1 MDEVE
6 DEAHADG
13 GSVVSD
19 PKQREVKDGRRP
31 SRIEWRMKTP
41 NSATPVTVT
50 VTVINT
56 SELEPPE
63 LDAVIA

>member
-1 MDEVE
+1 
-6 DEAHADG
+6 
-13 GSVVSD
+13 
-19 PKQREVKDGRRP
+19 
-31 SRIEWRMKTP
+31 MKTP
-41 NSATPVTVT
+41 NSATPVT

>member
-1 MDEVE
+1 
-6 DEAHADG
+6 
-13 GSVVSD
+13 
-19 PKQREVKDGRRP
+19 
-31 SRIEWRMKTP
+31 MKTP
-41 NSATPVTVT
+41 NSATPVTVTVT

>member
-1 MDEVE
+1 
-6 DEAHADG
+6 
-13 GSVVSD
+13 
-19 PKQREVKDGRRP
+19 
-31 SRIEWRMKTP
+31 MKTP